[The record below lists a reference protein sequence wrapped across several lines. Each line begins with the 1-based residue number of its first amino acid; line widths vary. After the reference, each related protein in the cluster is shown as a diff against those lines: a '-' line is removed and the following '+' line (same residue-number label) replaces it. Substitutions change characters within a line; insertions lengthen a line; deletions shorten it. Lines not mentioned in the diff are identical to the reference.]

1 MNHGTTPQSD
11 KRPGVGQE
19 PELRCEGLRYA
30 PGHTQSTGGGK
41 IHEVGLIG
49 GTFDRFHAGHRNL
62 LMSALSHCQT
72 VEVWVT
78 VDSIAR
84 AKDPRI
90 NLWEDRVEEIIQ
102 ALDSNSD
109 RLKFHELEDL
119 YGPAPTH
126 NEASA
131 IFCTSDT
138 FPECESINRMRRD
151 EELSE
156 LEIICINHTMSWD
169 GRPISS
175 SRIRN
180 GKIDREGNCWIP
192 EPFESYEMVLTPQV
206 EAELK
211 DPFGQLIPGPENEPS
226 HAMSE
231 VLLLTEG
238 ALGPLIAVGDVTVR
252 TLQDLGR
259 PADIALIDGRT
270 KRKAWEGA
278 EKIDSS
284 LYDSVLNCSSPA
296 GHLTPSLLSSCR
308 EAISSWSNQKT
319 SSMIIV
325 DGEEDLAPL
334 LLHPLAPIDS
344 VILYGQP
351 SKGVVIRW
359 CGEDAK
365 QRCRRLLRGFKVS
378 E

>member
-1 MNHGTTPQSD
+1 MGLPHNPTNVPGWVRSPSFAVKASVTP
-11 KRPGVGQE
+11 RG
-19 PELRCEGLRYA
+19 
-30 PGHTQSTGGGK
+30 TQSTGGGK

-62 LMSALSHCQT
+62 LMSALSHCQM

-78 VDSIAR
+78 VDEIAR
-84 AKDPRI
+84 EKDSRI
-90 NLWEDRVEEIIQ
+90 NPWEDRIEEIRQ
-102 ALDSNSD
+102 TFDFDSD

-131 IFCTSDT
+131 IICTSET
-138 FPECESINRMRRD
+138 ISECESINRMRQD
-151 EELSE
+151 EGLPE
-156 LEIICINHTMSWD
+156 LEIICVDHTMSWD
-169 GRPISS
+169 GSPISS

-180 GKIDREGNCWIP
+180 GEIDREGHCWIP
-192 EPFESYEMVLTPQV
+192 ESFESYEMVLTPQV

-211 DPFGQLIPGPENEPS
+211 EPFGQLIPGPEDEPS

-231 VLLLTEG
+231 VLKLTEG

-259 PADIALIDGRT
+259 PADVALIDGRT
-270 KRKAWEGA
+270 KRQVWEGA
-278 EKIDSS
+278 EEIDSS
-284 LYDSVLNCSSPA
+284 LYDSVLKCSSPA
-296 GHLTPSLLSSCR
+296 GRLTPSLLSSCR
-308 EAISSWSNQKT
+308 EAISSWSDQKT

-365 QRCRRLLRGFKVS
+365 KRCRRLLRGFEVS